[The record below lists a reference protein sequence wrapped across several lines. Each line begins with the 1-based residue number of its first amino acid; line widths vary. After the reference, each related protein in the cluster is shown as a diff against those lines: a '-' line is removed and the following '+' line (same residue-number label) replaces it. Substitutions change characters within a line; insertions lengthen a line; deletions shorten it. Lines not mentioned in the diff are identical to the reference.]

1 MTYKDAIPFFRK
13 VGNMRI
19 GIDIGG
25 SHVGVGLIQN
35 GKIINIEEEIINK
48 KDKENI
54 KENLVKIIIDL
65 LNKVIEKSNVSLN
78 DIEFIGIASPGTISE
93 NSIKHAENLGI
104 EDFDII
110 SELQKYINLPMQIKN
125 DGKCAALAEKNYGNM
140 QDKEDC
146 LFLCI
151 GTGIGGAA
159 FLKGEM
165 LEPKRFS
172 GFEFGHM
179 IINKDGRQCNC
190 GKKGCFET
198 YASIR
203 AFKNRI
209 AEVLNID
216 NDFSG
221 QYMREEL
228 LDLNNKKIKEVV
240 DDYIENL
247 ATGICNLIDIFE
259 PEVVV
264 LGGSFSYYEE
274 NPVYQMLLDKIAEPR
289 SRFNKNDMPEIRLAK
304 LQNNAGIIGA
314 TIRL

>member
-1 MTYKDAIPFFRK
+1 
-13 VGNMRI
+13 MRI

-48 KDKENI
+48 KDKENM
-54 KENLVKIIIDL
+54 KENLVKIIIEL

-190 GKKGCFET
+190 GKRGCFET

-203 AFKNRI
+203 AFKNRV

-228 LDLNNKKIKEVV
+228 LDLNNEKIKEVV
-240 DDYIENL
+240 DEYIENL
-247 ATGICNLIDIFE
+247 AIGICNLIDIFE

-264 LGGSFSYYEE
+264 LGGSFSYYEG

-304 LQNNAGIIGA
+304 LKNDAGIIGA